1 MSVHWVTHARRA
13 LIAIAAASL
22 AACAAW
28 LPKAHT
34 VTVVSWASYDD
45 AKGAIDKIVP
55 YQSRRADLTA
65 QGIDPVE
72 NPTITIL
79 NYSDIAQRFAT
90 GAIVG
95 ADQVDRGIRE
105 CLVAGKS
112 CTGYQIEARRTN
124 RNRVGNFWLDSFT
137 FKRET
142 DVSGW
147 SFRATILFVDDLA
160 VYTTYGGQPLIHEQE
175 VARKPMGPLQVGAG
189 SATQDSAQ

>member
-1 MSVHWVTHARRA
+1 MKTIVRLA

-34 VTVVSWASYDD
+34 VTVVSWNSFDEGKA
-45 AKGAIDKIVP
+45 AIDKIVP
-55 YQSRRADLTA
+55 YESRRADLTA
-65 QGIDPVE
+65 QGIDPVQ
-72 NPTITIL
+72 NPAVTIL
-79 NYSDIAQRFAT
+79 NYSDVAQRFAT

-112 CTGYQIEARRTN
+112 CTAYQIEARRTN

-142 DVSGW
+142 EVSGW

-175 VARKPMGPLQVGAG
+175 VARKPMGPLQAG
-189 SATQDSAQ
+189 TRSEESAQ